1 MRRAAAVVLALVV
14 SVLGGC
20 ATATDEPQPSTSM
33 SAADSS
39 PVSAPRQVNL
49 GDSYSAAAG
58 VQPLVEDSP
67 VLCLRSSRNFAH
79 LLAAARGYRLD
90 DVSCSGA
97 DTADFFT
104 DQYAGVPAQLDALT
118 GTPDVVTVMIGGNDS
133 AVYTTAIR
141 ACSDVAA
148 TDPSGSPCRAAHGPE
163 YIDIVRE
170 RTYPSLVRAFE
181 AVRAKAP
188 DAQVLAVGYP
198 WILPAQTGCYPTM
211 RVASGDVPYLREL
224 QAVLNRSVQ
233 RAAEQ
238 AGANYVDMSG
248 VSEGHDACEPV
259 GTRWIEP
266 QTGATGAAP
275 AHPNELG
282 QQAIA
287 DQLAAALR

>member
-1 MRRAAAVVLALVV
+1 MTTVLVLVA

-20 ATATDEPQPSTSM
+20 TTTADEPQASTPT
-33 SAADSS
+33 SAAGSS
-39 PVSAPRQVNL
+39 PMPAPRQVNL

-97 DTADFFT
+97 DTTDFFT
-104 DQYAGVPAQLDALT
+104 AQYAGVPAQLDALA
-118 GTPDVVTVMIGGNDS
+118 GGPDVVTVMIGGNDS

-148 TDPSGSPCRAAHGPE
+148 TDPGGSPCRAAHGAE
-163 YIDIVRE
+163 YVDIVRD
-170 RTYPSLVRAFE
+170 RTYPALARALA

-188 DAQVLAVGYP
+188 GAQVLAVGYP

-211 RVASGDVPYLREL
+211 RVAAGDVPYLREL

-238 AGANYVDMSG
+238 AGVTYVDMSG
-248 VSEGHDACEPV
+248 VSEGHDACAPV

-266 QTGATGAAP
+266 QVGATGAAP

-287 DQLAAALR
+287 DQVAAALR